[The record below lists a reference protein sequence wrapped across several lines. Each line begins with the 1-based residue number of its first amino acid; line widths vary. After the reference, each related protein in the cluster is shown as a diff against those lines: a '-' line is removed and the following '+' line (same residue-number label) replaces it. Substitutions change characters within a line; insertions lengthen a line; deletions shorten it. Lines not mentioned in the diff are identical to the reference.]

1 MNDLIE
7 ELIAMYGEEAET
19 MMLADGLDKA
29 FVGVAIPFGEKIR
42 AVYDIDKIIEI
53 LQEQGMSND
62 DAEEYFDFN
71 IACSYVGEQ
80 TPIFMHAMSVN
91 K

>member
-1 MNDLIE
+1 MNELLE

-19 MMLADGLDKA
+19 MMLVNGMDRA
-29 FVGVAIPFGEKIR
+29 FVGVAIHFCEKIR

-53 LQEQGMSND
+53 LQEKGMSND
-62 DAEEYFDFN
+62 DAEEYFDYY
-71 IACSYVGEQ
+71 IAGSYVGDQ

>member
-7 ELIAMYGEEAET
+7 ELIAMYGEESET
-19 MMLADGLDKA
+19 MMLVNGMDRA

-42 AVYDIDKIIEI
+42 AVYEIGKIIEI
-53 LQEQGMSND
+53 LQDQGMSND
-62 DAEEYFDFN
+62 DAEEYFDFK
-71 IACSYVGEQ
+71 IACSCVGEQ